1 MFLQWLWLVRY
12 LHLTYNIGSFEAE
25 KWVYLT
31 IMLQLII
38 VQEQPEEVRIVS

>member
-31 IMLQLII
+31 VVLQLII
-38 VQEQPEEVRIVS
+38 IPEQQEEVRIVS